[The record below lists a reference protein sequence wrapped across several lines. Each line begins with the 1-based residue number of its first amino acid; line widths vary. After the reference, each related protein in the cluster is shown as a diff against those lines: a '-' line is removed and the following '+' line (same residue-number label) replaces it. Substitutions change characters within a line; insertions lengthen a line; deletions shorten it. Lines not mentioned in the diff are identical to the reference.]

1 MQPNIIPESEIYS
14 VEAMNYGIPRESIL
28 ISKNAKNTYEEAIA
42 INQILKPF
50 LNSDK
55 RKVILVTSAF
65 HMTRAKKRFLKSRI
79 FKLSYFLLI
88 LEHMIFQVI
97 KLFYLLFGFIP
108 NANNLADS
116 SLAIREIM
124 GRIIYRS
131 F

>member
-65 HMTRAKKRFLKSRI
+65 HMTRAKKDF
-79 FKLSYFLLI
+79 
-88 LEHMIFQVI
+88 
-97 KLFYLLFGFIP
+97 
-108 NANNLADS
+108 
-116 SLAIREIM
+116 
-124 GRIIYRS
+124 
-131 F
+131 